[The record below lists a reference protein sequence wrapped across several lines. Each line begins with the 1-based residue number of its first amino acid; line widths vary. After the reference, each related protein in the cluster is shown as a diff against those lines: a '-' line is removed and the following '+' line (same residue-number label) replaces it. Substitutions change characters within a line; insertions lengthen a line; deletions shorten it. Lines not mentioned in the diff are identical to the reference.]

1 MMQQMQHLPLKM
13 TNSDLEDEEFR
24 ADNMRTL
31 IIYRDIIYR
40 DNYYRDYYYLL
51 S

>member
-24 ADNMRTL
+24 AFNP
-31 IIYRDIIYR
+31 IDISGQCPGQR
-40 DNYYRDYYYLL
+40 EN
-51 S
+51 